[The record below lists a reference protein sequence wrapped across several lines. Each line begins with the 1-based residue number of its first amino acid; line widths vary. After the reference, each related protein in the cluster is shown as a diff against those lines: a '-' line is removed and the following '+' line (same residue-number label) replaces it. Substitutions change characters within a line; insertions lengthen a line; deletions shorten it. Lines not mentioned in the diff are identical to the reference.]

1 MWCAVHVR
9 DGEEARTE
17 AFVTALLPKS
27 LNARCFHLTRNRRKK
42 YGGQWQTIQERLLPG
57 DVFIIADKPEEIYR
71 ELKKVPQPRL
81 LFSREDSI
89 SMLKAQEADFMDKIA
104 DESGEIGV
112 SMVRVREDGAVTLLS
127 GPLLQVEEKVRKVDL
142 HKRIAEVEA
151 DFMGKRQVLY
161 LGIEIERESR
171 PCL

>member
-17 AFVTALLPKS
+17 AFVEALLPKS

-42 YGGQWQTIQERLLPG
+42 YGGQWQTIQERFLPG
-57 DVFIIADKPEEIYR
+57 YVFIIADKPEEIYR
-71 ELKKVPQPRL
+71 ELKKAPRPRL
-81 LFSREDSI
+81 LFSREESI
-89 SMLKAQEADFMDKIA
+89 STLEEQEADFMDKIA
-104 DESGEIGV
+104 GENGEIGISLV
-112 SMVRVREDGAVTLLS
+112 KVREDGAVSLLS

-161 LGIEIERESR
+161 LGIEIQR
-171 PCL
+171 